1 MKNQTTL
8 HWRHV
13 SDFGETLVVR
23 DLGGSKA
30 LTDPVD
36 ENVTVFVP
44 VGRLACLVGFTFG
57 ESCYG
62 RDSHVVV
69 FKNSDRLGFF
79 LAGCPQVRVLLQD
92 LVEGQHVDVFPA
104 VEPSAVYARLPRPL
118 PVLYGASAAQPTHA
132 VVL

>member
-57 ESCYG
+57 GCCYG

-69 FKNSDRLGFF
+69 FKNSELLGFF
-79 LAGCPQVRVLLQD
+79 SCRMPSGPSVVAGP
-92 LVEGQHVDVFPA
+92 G
-104 VEPSAVYARLPRPL
+104 
-118 PVLYGASAAQPTHA
+118 
-132 VVL
+132 